1 MKALTFRIELPRLV
15 FAKVFGAVSPRAYVS
30 GLGAVRCEKVD
41 DPKPHGDDWVVVKP
55 TLAGICGSDV
65 MQVFLEAAADN
76 PLSAVVS
83 APHVMGHEVIGTVVE
98 TGSAV
103 KRFRKDD
110 RVAVSPWLPCAVRG
124 LAPCVSCEHGDYP
137 LCEHFFDGNIER
149 GMHLGNCRD
158 VGGGFAEMMCLHESM
173 LFPIP
178 EGVEDEH
185 AVLADP
191 FAVSLHAVLRAP
203 PERGETVLVFG
214 CGSLGLMLIH
224 LLAVLFPG
232 VTVLAVDHKPRLAPL
247 VERLGAH
254 KLFTSRGRDLIA
266 ELGQHVKAPMRKPF
280 FGLPWLQTGVD
291 KIYDTVGAPSTLEI
305 GVRVTKPRASIVMV
319 GVAQPRRFE
328 WTPLYFKEISLLG
341 SNAYGMET
349 LEGKR
354 AHGIELYLDLLK
366 ANRLKLGGI
375 VSHRFPLERFGDA
388 FMAVYD
394 KRRSGAIKVL
404 FQP

>member
-1 MKALTFRIELPRLV
+1 M
-15 FAKVFGAVSPRAYVS
+15 S
-30 GLGAVRCEKVD
+30 
-41 DPKPHGDDWVVVKP
+41 
-55 TLAGICGSDV
+55 
-65 MQVFLEAAADN
+65 
-76 PLSAVVS
+76 
-83 APHVMGHEVIGTVVE
+83 
-98 TGSAV
+98 
-103 KRFRKDD
+103 
-110 RVAVSPWLPCAVRG
+110 
-124 LAPCVSCEHGDYP
+124 
-137 LCEHFFDGNIER
+137 
-149 GMHLGNCRD
+149 
-158 VGGGFAEMMCLHESM
+158 LHESM
-173 LFPIP
+173 LFSIP

-266 ELGQHVKAPMRKPF
+266 ELGQYVKAPMRKPF

-291 KIYDTVGAPSTLEI
+291 KIYDTVGAPATLEI

-328 WTPLYFKEISLLG
+328 VGPPPLLQRDPRSSDRMRTEW
-341 SNAYGMET
+341 
-349 LEGKR
+349 KR
-354 AHGIELYLDLLK
+354 SK
-366 ANRLKLGGI
+366 ANARTA
-375 VSHRFPLERFGDA
+375 S
-388 FMAVYD
+388 
-394 KRRSGAIKVL
+394 SST
-404 FQP
+404 